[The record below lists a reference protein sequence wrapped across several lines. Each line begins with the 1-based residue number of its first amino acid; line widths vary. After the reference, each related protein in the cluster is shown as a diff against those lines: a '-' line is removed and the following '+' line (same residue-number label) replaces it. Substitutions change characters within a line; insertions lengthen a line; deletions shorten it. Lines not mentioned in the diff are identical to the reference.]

1 MSLND
6 KEILDNNIIYFD
18 ENNVK
23 ALGINPKDLYC
34 MYKCEERINGKG
46 IKGGNTETKD
56 IINFGITTDM
66 LRNAKVKLS
75 TNSRI
80 LSGENTRKIIEFIN
94 NYSNM
99 GIHIPII
106 YEGMNYYI
114 EFTAKEG
121 KKMII
126 AVNKDR
132 RHRAEYEL
140 IHISLY
146 PKSYV
151 HITFINNLNHYKIY
165 NIEIPENKKLMY
177 ILKFVIL
184 AFAIFDGRILKREEF
199 WNHSSSNNWKNDI
212 INNPVIIR
220 EFQDNLSILLYSMK
234 YLIANYHLI
243 FVPP

>member
-34 MYKCEERINGKG
+34 MYKCEERINGEG
-46 IKGGNTETKD
+46 IKGGNAETIE
-56 IINFGITTDM
+56 IIDFGISTEM
-66 LRNAKVKLS
+66 LKNAKGKLC

-80 LSGENTRKIIEFIN
+80 LTGENTRRIIEFIN
-94 NYSNM
+94 NYSNI
-99 GIHIPII
+99 GIHIPIKF
-106 YEGMNYYI
+106 EGKNYYI
-114 EFTAKEG
+114 EFTAREG

-126 AVNKDR
+126 AVNSDR

-151 HITFINNLNHYKIY
+151 HITFINKLNHYKIY
-165 NIEIPENKKLMY
+165 NIEIPENKKLIY

-184 AFAIFDGRILKREEF
+184 AFAIFDGRILKKDEF
-199 WNHSSSNNWKNDI
+199 WNNSHSNN
-212 INNPVIIR
+212 
-220 EFQDNLSILLYSMK
+220 Y
-234 YLIANYHLI
+234 YLFLC
-243 FVPP
+243 